1 MSEWMIVLKREFRE
15 RVFSK
20 GFVLSTL
27 LFPLF
32 IAALMILPAV
42 LGAGSGGQRTLV
54 VVDEAPAGVGD
65 YVVSALGRP
74 PKADEKG
81 AYTYRVE
88 RVAGPFAGVRE
99 GLNQRVLAEEIDG
112 YVHLPPTLLQ
122 ASAVDYRARNLSSF
136 RVERDIGRAVS
147 EAAQAARL
155 RQAGLD
161 LTEVSTLL
169 RPVQVNG
176 AKITAAGEEA
186 GSAEASFFLGYILG
200 FLIYLLVFI
209 YGVNVMRSVLEEKTN
224 RIVEVIVSSMKAS
237 HLMLGKIL
245 GVGAVA
251 LLQVGIWAAIGV
263 ITSTQSGGIAARMG
277 LPPGALSSFSVS
289 PWLFVSA
296 IGFFLL
302 GFFLYAALFAALGA
316 AVNSEQEA
324 QQFQTLAFIPLIIPM
339 LFLGPITN
347 EPLGTTATVLGL
359 IPFTAPVTMPMRM
372 AAATV
377 PTWQILASLG
387 GIAVMVLVVA
397 WLAGKIYRVGILS
410 TGTKPTLREL
420 GRWLRAA

>member
-15 RVFSK
+15 RVYSK
-20 GFVLSTL
+20 GFLISTL

-32 IAALMILPAV
+32 MAAVMILPAV
-42 LGAGSGGQRTLV
+42 LGAGAGGQRTLV

-74 PKADEKG
+74 PKADDEG
-81 AYTYRVE
+81 AYTYKVE
-88 RVAGPFAGVRE
+88 RVPGPFAAARAR
-99 GLNQRVLAEEIDG
+99 LNERVLSEEIDG
-112 YVHLPPTLLQ
+112 YVHLPPDLLQ

-147 EAAQAARL
+147 QATQAARL
-155 RQAGLD
+155 RQEGLD

-169 RPVQVNG
+169 RPVEVNG
-176 AKITAAGEEA
+176 AKITERGEEA
-186 GSAEASFFLGYILG
+186 GSAQASFFLGYILG
-200 FLIYLLVFI
+200 FLIYLLVFF

-224 RIVEVIVSSMKAS
+224 RIAEVIVSSMKAS
-237 HLMLGKIL
+237 HLMFGKIL

-251 LLQVGIWAAIGV
+251 LLQVGIWTLLGV
-263 ITSTQSGGIAARMG
+263 ITRTQSGGIAGMMG
-277 LPPGALSSFSVS
+277 LPPDALSSFSVS
-289 PWLFVSA
+289 PWLVAAA
-296 IGFFLL
+296 IAFFLL
-302 GFFLYAALFAALGA
+302 GFFLYAALFAAMGA

-324 QQFQTLAFIPLIIPM
+324 QQWQTLVFIPLIVPM

-347 EPLGTTATVLGL
+347 EPLGTTAMVLGL
-359 IPFTAPVTMPMRM
+359 VPFSAPVTMPMRM

-377 PTWQILASLG
+377 PTWQILVSLA
-387 GIAVMVLVVA
+387 GIAVTVLVTA

-410 TGTKPTLREL
+410 TGTKPSLREL